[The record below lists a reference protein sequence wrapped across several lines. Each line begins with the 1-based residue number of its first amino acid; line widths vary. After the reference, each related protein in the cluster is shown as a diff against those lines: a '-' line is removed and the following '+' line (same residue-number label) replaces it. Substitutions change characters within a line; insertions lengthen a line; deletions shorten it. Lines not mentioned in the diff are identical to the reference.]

1 MIDDFQSI
9 GNSSKNSVL
18 NLYILEKHCE
28 YLVSVLLDK
37 LFNVADNFISQLVLG
52 NRVFINNS
60 SFTTGLVFHV
70 EREIDLV
77 LDDLRV

>member
-28 YLVSVLLDK
+28 YLVSVLLDE
-37 LFNVADNFISQLVLG
+37 LFNVADNFIS
-52 NRVFINNS
+52 
-60 SFTTGLVFHV
+60 
-70 EREIDLV
+70 
-77 LDDLRV
+77 